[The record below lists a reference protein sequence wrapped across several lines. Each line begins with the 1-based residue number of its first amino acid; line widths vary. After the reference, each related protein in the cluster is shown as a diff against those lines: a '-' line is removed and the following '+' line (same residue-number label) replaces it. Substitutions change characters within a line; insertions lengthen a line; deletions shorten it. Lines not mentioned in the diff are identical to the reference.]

1 MITVKQEG
9 KMADKK
15 ILIFLSMILS
25 LFFATSTFALV
36 AETEQVVFYNG
47 VKLYGKLNDNSN
59 FEIALFIK
67 PYNNKIKYNY
77 KFWGNNYPEPS
88 YVIKELSV
96 IVKGKKLII
105 PGDAIKD
112 LADLI
117 IPWGLYL
124 MQTPR
129 TIVLYIKGGDGESAY
144 KAALKFVNNRLVSRT
159 IEFGESGSVTTKY

>member
-1 MITVKQEG
+1 MITVKQEE

-15 ILIFLSMILS
+15 ILIFLSIILL
-25 LFFATSTFALV
+25 LFFARSTFAAA

-47 VKLYGKLNDNSN
+47 IKLYGKLNDNSD
-59 FEIALFIK
+59 FEVALFIK

-77 KFWGNNYPEPS
+77 KFWGNDYPEPT

-96 IVKGKKLII
+96 IIGGKKLII
-105 PGDAIKD
+105 PENAIKD
-112 LADLI
+112 LSEI
-117 IPWGLYL
+117 ILPEGLCL

-129 TIVLYIKGGDGESAY
+129 TIVLYIEGGDAASAY

-159 IEFGESGSVTTKY
+159 IEFGESDSVTTKY